1 MSQENV
7 ELVRRCVS
15 SWIRGELDPQEFWA
29 EDIEWHAAPEEP
41 DAGGPVLRG
50 RESVYETVT
59 GWFEDF
65 GPIDTEVTELLDCG
79 NDVLVCA
86 RIRLEGT
93 VAWNPG
99 YHLYTVTDG
108 KVRSVRVF
116 LDRDQALEAAGLSE

>member
-15 SWIRGELDPQEFWA
+15 SWIRRDLDPEEFWA

-41 DAGGPVLRG
+41 DARGPVLRG
-50 RESVYETVT
+50 RQSVYETVT
-59 GWFEDF
+59 DWFEQF
-65 GPIDTEVTELLDCG
+65 GPSDIEVDEFLDCG
-79 NDVLVCA
+79 NGVLVCA

-93 VAWNPG
+93 EAWLPG
-99 YHLYTVTDG
+99 FHLYTVAEG

-116 LDRDQALEAAGLSE
+116 LRRDQALEAAGLEE